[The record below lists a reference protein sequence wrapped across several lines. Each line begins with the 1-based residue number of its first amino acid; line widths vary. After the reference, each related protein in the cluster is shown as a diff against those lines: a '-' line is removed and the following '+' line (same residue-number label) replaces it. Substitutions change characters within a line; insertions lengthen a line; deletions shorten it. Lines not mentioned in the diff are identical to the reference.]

1 VQLPAV
7 FLLLAVALPQTTS
20 TDPLTRARQAYN
32 DRRFDDAI
40 AAAGEAGKLTGLAEA
55 ASLVAAR
62 AMLERYREAAVPNEA
77 DLSEA
82 RQVLKGLDQT
92 KLSAR
97 DHVEF
102 LVGLG
107 EALYLE
113 NNFGAAEVYFSRAL
127 ARVGVSDADTRERI
141 FEWWAT
147 TLDHQAQFGPQAAR
161 RPLYTRILARAEEEL
176 ARRESSAVASYWL
189 AAAAQGVDDLERAW
203 GAAQAG
209 WIHAGHLGPRGAQ
222 LRADLDRLVR
232 QVILPERARRLTHEG
247 DPRAALD
254 IFLTE
259 WEDFK
264 KQWERESIVG
274 NSRDSIEEMSR
285 EFSIIE
291 SRPRTLFVLSN

>member
-1 VQLPAV
+1 MQLPAV
-7 FLLLAVALPQTTS
+7 FLVLAVALPQTPPP
-20 TDPLTRARQAYN
+20 DPLTRARQAYN
-32 DRRFDDAI
+32 ERRYEDAI
-40 AAAGEAGKLTGLAEA
+40 TAANEASKLAGLKEAAA
-55 ASLVAAR
+55 LVTAR
-62 AMLERYREAAVPNEA
+62 AMLERFRDATAPNEA

-82 RQVLKGLDQT
+82 RRLLKELNQS

-97 DHVEF
+97 DHVEL

-113 NNFGAAEVYFSRAL
+113 NSFGAAEVYFSRAL
-127 ARVGVSDADTRERI
+127 ARVGATDADTRELI

-147 TLDHQAQFGPQAAR
+147 TLDHQAQFGPQAER
-161 RPLYTRILARAEEEL
+161 RPLYTRILEKAEAEL

-189 AAAAQGVDDLERAW
+189 AAAAQGVDDLERSW

-209 WIHAGHLGPRGAQ
+209 WIHAGHLGPRGVQ

-232 QVILPERARRLTHEG
+232 QLILPERARRLTHEG

-254 IFLTE
+254 IYLTE

-264 KQWERESIVG
+264 KRWGR
-274 NSRDSIEEMSR
+274 
-285 EFSIIE
+285 FSTI
-291 SRPRTLFVLSN
+291 L

>member
-1 VQLPAV
+1 MQLPAV
-7 FLLLAVALPQTTS
+7 FLVLAVALPQTPPA
-20 TDPLTRARQAYN
+20 DPLTRARQAYN
-32 DRRFDDAI
+32 ERRFEDAI
-40 AAAGEAGKLTGLAEA
+40 AAASEA
-55 ASLVAAR
+55 AKLPSLTEAAALVTAR
-62 AMLERYREAAVPNEA
+62 ALLERYRDAAAPNDA

-82 RQVLKGLDQT
+82 RRLLKDINQT

-113 NNFGAAEVYFSRAL
+113 NSFGAAEVYFSRAL
-127 ARVGVSDADTRERI
+127 ARVGASDAETRDMI

-147 TLDHQAQFGPQAAR
+147 TLDHQAQFGPQAER
-161 RPLYTRILARAEEEL
+161 RPLYSRILAKAEEEL

-209 WIHAGHLGPRGAQ
+209 WIHAGYLGPRGAQ

-254 IFLTE
+254 IYLTE
-259 WEDFK
+259 WEDIK
-264 KQWERESIVG
+264 KRWGRESPPATPVAAIA
-274 NSRDSIEEMSR
+274 E
-285 EFSIIE
+285 
-291 SRPRTLFVLSN
+291 VLELAVKY